1 MVFSRVTTNESG
13 RQPCRPCVLSSS
25 VTRTWSAHHQDVYTS
40 VRHCSTGSLPWAR
53 QHSITL
59 NCCRLLVTAVR
70 TRAGTDT
77 PSCVIPLELLPSKT
91 RVAVLPGNH
100 DHPQRLRAALARRA
114 EIAPEAVRLGDWT
127 VLILDSHWCS
137 HEGGQIGKGQLRW
150 LETQLQER
158 NLTSGPLLVCLHH
171 PPLPIGAPEWDRI
184 GLDDGEQLM
193 RLLQPLPQLRAVVF
207 GHLHQHWQGSMPE
220 RNDVVLLAC
229 PSTLCAFPALQA
241 CPLGRS
247 QLPGGRLLDLSRNG
261 RLTHTLLRWPM
272 PKRRLNPFGQSA

>member
-1 MVFSRVTTNESG
+1 MRVVQLSDPHLVSAPSGWVRQRPALQHWQLALGQAALHHPDLLLITGDCCQDESWNG
-13 RQPCRPCVLSSS
+13 YALLR
-25 VTRTWSAHHQDVYTS
+25 D
-40 VRHCSTGSLPWAR
+40 SL
-53 QHSITL
+53 
-59 NCCRLLVTAVR
+59 
-70 TRAGTDT
+70 D
-77 PSCVIPLELLPSKT
+77 LLPSKT

-100 DHPQRLRAALARRA
+100 DHPQRLRAALGRRA
-114 EIAPEAVRLGDWT
+114 EIAPEALRLGDWT
-127 VLILDSHWCS
+127 VLILDSHWYS

-193 RLLQPLPQLRAVVF
+193 RLLQPVPQLRAVVF

-247 QLPGGRLLDLSRNG
+247 QLPGGRLLDLSSNG

-272 PKRRLNPFGQSA
+272 PKRG